1 MDDTIREAILAR
13 VAAEPFAE
21 KMNLTVTTLEAGRAV
36 VEMPCAAEM
45 DNLFGMTHGGA
56 IFSLM
61 DEAFQLAC
69 NSHGTVAVA
78 LNVSVT
84 YYVPP
89 DKGTTL
95 RAEATEQHRSRRTGS
110 YRISVTDDAG
120 RTIAACQALAYRTG
134 KPLPFLA
141 GNDPS

>member
-1 MDDTIREAILAR
+1 MDDTIRDAILAQ
-13 VAAEPFAE
+13 VATEPFAE
-21 KMNLTVTTLEAGRAV
+21 KMNLTVTALEAGRAV
-36 VEMPCAAEM
+36 VEMPCTTAV

-61 DEAFQLAC
+61 DEAFQIAC

-84 YYVPP
+84 YYSPP

-95 RAEATEQHRSRRTGS
+95 RAEATEEHRSRRTGS
-110 YRISVTDDAG
+110 YRITVTDDAG
-120 RTIAACQALAYRTG
+120 RAIASCQALAYRTG
-134 KPLPFLA
+134 KPLPFLPET
-141 GNDPS
+141 DPS